1 MVADQL
7 ANAVEVVELDAG
19 KMNEGGENQGW
30 KEIPSRNL
38 PSLDDPEVEKTS
50 FDVASASD
58 TVSPSR
64 FKVLETLNEENELL
78 EEGEFLVED
87 EDTRVD
93 ESAKEGHDRVLANK
107 TMSRQAR
114 VVLKLIGSLFERLE
128 I

>member
-1 MVADQL
+1 MWLLRV
-7 ANAVEVVELDAG
+7 
-19 KMNEGGENQGW
+19 
-30 KEIPSRNL
+30 
-38 PSLDDPEVEKTS
+38 
-50 FDVASASD
+50 

-78 EEGEFLVED
+78 EEGEFLVEE